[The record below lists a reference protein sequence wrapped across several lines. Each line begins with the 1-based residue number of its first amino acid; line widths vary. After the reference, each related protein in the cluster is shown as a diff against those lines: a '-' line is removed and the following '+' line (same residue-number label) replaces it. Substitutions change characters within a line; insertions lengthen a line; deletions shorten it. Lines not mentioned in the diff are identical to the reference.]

1 MHLWCSLTPTVFI
14 PQSFRSFLEML
25 FKSLFCMRNGTLSIA
40 LHRKGKCCRGF
51 ADMPPFTF
59 LKCSCFTFFCSNALA
74 IAVINYI
81 SLVALET
88 EVKECIVWIQRKRNK
103 SCEKERKR
111 QKERRKG
118 WELRRN
124 EGRRKWLLR
133 DQPRVRLASGDINTS
148 DAARATIL
156 PFTAGEGD
164 KHALTKEQEG
174 EHERGL
180 ACLHS
185 PQASSP
191 IYRYSTS
198 WWTQEQRDG
207 CSLSTVAMSK
217 RLLNTTMD

>member
-1 MHLWCSLTPTVFI
+1 MAPWALLYIERGSAAEVLQTFPLLHFSKALVSL
-14 PQSFRSFLEML
+14 
-25 FKSLFCMRNGTLSIA
+25 
-40 LHRKGKCCRGF
+40 
-51 ADMPPFTF
+51 
-59 LKCSCFTFFCSNALA
+59 FFCSNALA